1 MCVSE
6 GWRAARLARCVAAS
20 LVAWSLTAVCAG
32 TPTPKATPDTLA
44 DTWANALAK
53 LGPLRIP
60 VDGVAAADLRDT
72 FGDGR
77 PGHPH
82 EAIDI
87 AAPLGT
93 RVFAVD
99 DGPLVKLFTSVR
111 GGLTVYQ
118 FDTSRR
124 YAYYYAHLDRYAEGL
139 KAGMAL
145 RRGDLVGYV
154 GTTGNSP
161 TSAPHLHF
169 AVFRLTPDKLWW
181 KGDAVNPYPALVG
194 CR

>member
-1 MCVSE
+1 MCESE
-6 GWRAARLARCVAAS
+6 GRWAVRLARCVAAS
-20 LVAWSLTAVCAG
+20 LVAWSLAAVCVG
-32 TPTPKATPDTLA
+32 TPPPKATPYTLA
-44 DTWANALAK
+44 DELAK

-99 DGPLVKLFTSVR
+99 DGPLVKLFSSVR

-145 RRGDLVGYV
+145 RRGDLLGYV
-154 GTTGNSP
+154 GTTGNAP

-194 CR
+194 SR

>member
-1 MCVSE
+1 MAESDLVQAKGLSRVHRTFPLTVS
-6 GWRAARLARCVAAS
+6 RRKRLYAGRQRV
-20 LVAWSLTAVCAG
+20 TAPA
-32 TPTPKATPDTLA
+32 
-44 DTWANALAK
+44 
-53 LGPLRIP
+53 
-60 VDGVAAADLRDT
+60 
-72 FGDGR
+72 
-77 PGHPH
+77 
-82 EAIDI
+82 
-87 AAPLGT
+87 

-194 CR
+194 SR